1 MSRQRAPLVISS
13 QRLSLLGDSLQSSIT
28 PESHLLA
35 FQQRRRLLASG
46 LLLPPA
52 IAAAASP
59 WSAAQAVP
67 ASAGGAAA
75 TSTGL
80 ARPVPLAATLN
91 PAYSVLEKPTPES
104 DVTGY
109 NNFYEFGTGKSDPA
123 RSAPDRPKIQPWTL
137 RVTGLVNK
145 PRTLS
150 LDDILKLGPVE
161 ERVTRL
167 RCVEGWS
174 MVVPWAGIPLA
185 SLLRQ
190 ADPQGSAK
198 YVEFVTLADRSTMPG
213 LRSPVLDWPYRE
225 GLRLDEA
232 LHPLAFLATGV
243 YGKTLPAQN
252 GAPIRLVMPWKYG
265 FKSAKSIVEIRLLEK
280 QPVSSWERAAPQ
292 EYGFYA
298 NVNPEVAHPR
308 WSQATERRIGEGGL
322 FSKRLPTQMFNGY
335 ASQVASLYTG
345 LDLRRYY

>member
-1 MSRQRAPLVISS
+1 MPRAPSPLVLTS
-13 QRLSLLGDSLQSSIT
+13 QRRELLGDSLQQQLT
-28 PESHLLA
+28 AESDFQA
-35 FQQRRRLLASG
+35 FQQRRRLVAGG
-46 LLLPPA
+46 LLVPSA
-52 IAAAASP
+52 IALAPFS
-59 WSAAQAVP
+59 SAHAVP
-67 ASAGGAAA
+67 ASGSGPAA
-75 TSTGL
+75 SSEGL
-80 ARPVPLAATLN
+80 VRQIPLATTLN
-91 PAYSVLEKPTPES
+91 PAFSVLEKPTPEK
-104 DVTGY
+104 DVIGY

-123 RSAPDRPKIQPWTL
+123 RSAPDRLRIQPWTL
-137 RVTGLVNK
+137 KITGLVQK
-145 PRTLS
+145 PLTLS
-150 LDDILKLGPVE
+150 LEDLLRLGPVE
-161 ERVTRL
+161 ERITRL

-174 MVVPWAGIPLA
+174 MVVPWAGVPLA
-185 SLLRQ
+185 TLLKQ
-190 ADPQGSAK
+190 AEPLGSARF
-198 YVEFVTLADRSTMPG
+198 VEFITLADRSTMPG

-232 LHPLAFLATGV
+232 LHPLTFMATGV

-252 GAPIRLVMPWKYG
+252 GAPIRLVVPWKYG
-265 FKSAKSIVEIRLLEK
+265 FKSAKSIVEIRLLDK

-322 FSKRLPTQMFNGY
+322 FAKRLPTLPFNGY